1 MPSKQYR
8 LSADQVKPLATG
20 HGGCFASD
28 HVLVD
33 GHRVGFMY
41 RETPDNTLDSGWRF
55 MSGLEDDEYMNDPE
69 NLGFY
74 DVNTVAN
81 YDPSVVPLLNE
92 PVGSAFAKEPGSE
105 EFARVTNWNPGT
117 A

>member
-1 MPSKQYR
+1 
-8 LSADQVKPLATG
+8 
-20 HGGCFASD
+20 
-28 HVLVD
+28 
-33 GHRVGFMY
+33 
-41 RETPDNTLDSGWRF
+41 
-55 MSGLEDDEYMNDPE
+55 
-69 NLGFY
+69 LGFY

-117 A
+117 E